1 MTGFKWL
8 VVNLIGTFIIGGI
21 SVYFQATESTTT
33 AIVIFLAAL
42 VFYVFTN
49 KKMIQAQNEE

>member
-21 SVYFQATESTTT
+21 SVYFQATQNLT
-33 AIVIFLAAL
+33 AAIIIFLAAL

-49 KKMIQAQNEE
+49 KKMIQANNEE